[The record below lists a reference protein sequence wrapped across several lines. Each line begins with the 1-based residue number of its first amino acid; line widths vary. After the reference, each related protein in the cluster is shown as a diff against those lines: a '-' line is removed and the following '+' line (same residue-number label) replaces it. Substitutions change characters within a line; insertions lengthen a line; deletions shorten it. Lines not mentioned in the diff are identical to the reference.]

1 MKDGIATTCPYC
13 GVGCGL
19 LVRRVGERVEI
30 TGDPDHPA
38 NRGRLCAKGA
48 SLAETLGPEGRLLYP
63 EIRGERVDWDKALST
78 VARQFAEVVDRHGPE
93 AIAFYVSGQLLT
105 EDYYV
110 ANKLMK
116 GFIGSANIDTNSRLC
131 MSSPAAAQ
139 QFAFGEDLVPG
150 CYEDLEQ
157 ADLLLLVGWNAA
169 FTHPVL
175 YRRMAEAKEKN
186 PGKRVVVIDP
196 RRTATCELADLHLQ
210 LSPGS
215 DIWLFNGLLEYLKR
229 EGRLDWTFLENHV
242 RGFGATLDAV
252 SGLSIPEVA
261 RRCDL
266 READVAAFFRLFAT
280 TPRTVTVFSQGINQ
294 QVTGVDNCLA
304 ILNVHLAT
312 GRIGK
317 PGACPFSITGQ
328 PNAMG
333 GREVGGLATQL
344 AAHRDFSAA
353 NRQQVQAFWQAPRIA
368 ARPGLKAVDLFEAV
382 HAGKIKALWIM
393 ATNPAVSLPEA
404 ERVRSA
410 LARCEFVVV
419 SDVVADNDTLRLA
432 HVRLP
437 AAAWGEKDG
446 TVTNSERRI
455 SRQRAFLPLP
465 GQARPDWWII
475 SQVAARMGFG
485 QAFAYPGP
493 HTIFRE
499 HAALTALSPAGPRLR
514 LDPSIAASREAY
526 DLAGPHQWPAGAAR
540 LFGDGRFATDD
551 GRARMKPVAP
561 APAGEA
567 AGLCLNT
574 GRVRDQWHTMT
585 RTGRVARLFAHTP
598 EPVVS
603 VHPRDAARAGLK
615 EGAWAWV
622 ANRLGRIAAR
632 VQISAGQRPGEIFVP
647 MHWNDLF
654 AAAGRV
660 GAIIPACCDPTSGQ
674 PAFKAARVELDP
686 ITPAWQALLLTRHPV
701 TPPAG
706 CLWHRVPVPGGYRL
720 QLAGLA
726 KGTAALPPLVAG
738 RGEWLR
744 LEDPAQ
750 GRLRL
755 ARLVEGRLE
764 ALLFIEPG
772 QGRLPDP
779 TWLAS
784 LLDREK
790 LDTADRLALLRG
802 EPPEGAPQGR
812 LICACHGV
820 AEGRIREAIR
830 NGATTVIE
838 LQARLNAGTGCG
850 ACLPELKRLIT
861 ETPSAPSPAFCHPQ
875 GCDTIDGS

>member
-1 MKDGIATTCPYC
+1 MKEEIATTCPYC

-19 LVRRVGERVEI
+19 IVRRAGNKVEI
-30 TGDPDHPA
+30 IGDPDHPA

-48 SLAETLGPEGRLLYP
+48 SLAETLGLEGRLLYP

-116 GFIGSANIDTNSRLC
+116 GFLGSANIDTNSRLC

-210 LSPGS
+210 LRPGS

-229 EGRLDWTFLENHV
+229 EGHLDWTFLENHV

-344 AAHRDFSAA
+344 AAHRDFSPA

-368 ARPGLKAVDLFEAV
+368 SRPGLKAVDLFEAV
-382 HAGKIKALWIM
+382 QAGKIKALWIM

-404 ERVRSA
+404 DRVRAA

-475 SQVAARMGFG
+475 SQVAARMGFAE
-485 QAFAYPGP
+485 AFAYPGP
-493 HTIFRE
+493 HAIFRE

-526 DLAGPHQWPAGAAR
+526 DLARPHQWPAGAAR

-585 RTGRVARLFAHTP
+585 RTGRVPRLFAHTP
-598 EPVVS
+598 EPFIAL
-603 VHPRDAARAGLK
+603 HPLDALAQGLAEGQWVWVENAYGRA
-615 EGAWAWV
+615 AF
-622 ANRLGRIAAR
+622 RIN
-632 VQISAGQRPGEIFVP
+632 ISPAQRRGEVFVP
-647 MHWNDLF
+647 IHWNSVF
-654 AAAGRV
+654 AAQARI
-660 GAIIPACCDPTSGQ
+660 GALIPPERDPISGQ
-674 PAFKAARVELDP
+674 PAFKSARVRVRP
-686 ITPAWQALLLTRHPV
+686 ICSTWQAVAIARAPIL
-701 TPPAG
+701 PPPG
-706 CLWHRVPVPGGYRL
+706 CLWHKVPLTGATRL
-720 QLAGLA
+720 ELLGLSA
-726 KGTAALPPLVAG
+726 PWENLPSLIEGP
-738 RGEWLR
+738 GEWLR
-744 LEDPAQ
+744 MEDLAQ

-755 ARLVEGRLE
+755 ARLLADRLE
-764 ALLFIEPG
+764 ALLFVEPPTG
-772 QGRLPDP
+772 HLPER
-779 TWLAS
+779 TWLESLFAKPKLDPQERAS
-784 LLDREK
+784 LL
-790 LDTADRLALLRG
+790 L
-802 EPPEGAPQGR
+802 GR
-812 LICACHGV
+812 PLSDSSPGPIVCACMGVSEKALRAAIFAGATSV
-820 AEGRIREAIR
+820 AELKAQ
-830 NGATTVIE
+830 
-838 LQARLNAGTGCG
+838 LKAGTGCG
-850 ACLPELKRLIT
+850 ACVPELEGLLRRALN
-861 ETPSAPSPAFCHPQ
+861 PS
-875 GCDTIDGS
+875 